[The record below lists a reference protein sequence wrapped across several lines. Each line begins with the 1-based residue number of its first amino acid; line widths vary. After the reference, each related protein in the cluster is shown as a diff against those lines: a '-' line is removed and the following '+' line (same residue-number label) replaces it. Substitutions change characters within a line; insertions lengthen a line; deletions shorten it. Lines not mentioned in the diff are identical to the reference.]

1 MTEWSTLRARF
12 PEDELA
18 EIRRIK
24 ERYGLSYNEIV
35 RSGVK
40 FYIGLTLAKELVAD
54 SLEGKDI
61 KIRGRN
67 LGEILNSPEY
77 QSEMEQ
83 RIIHIVKLL
92 IWEIFEKGTDFEE
105 RTRPLRK
112 RRTVGRPKGKGT

>member
-24 ERYGLSYNEIV
+24 ERYGLSYNEVV

-40 FYIGLTLAKELVAD
+40 FYIGLTLAKELVAS

-61 KIRGRN
+61 KVRGRN

-83 RIIHIVKLL
+83 KIIHIVKIL

-112 RRTVGRPKGKGT
+112 RRKVGRPKGT

>member
-12 PEDELA
+12 PEDELI

-24 ERYGLSYNEIV
+24 EQYGISYNEIL

-40 FYIGLTLAKELVAD
+40 FYVSLTLAKELVAG
-54 SLEGKDI
+54 SLAGRDI

-77 QSEMEQ
+77 QSQIEQ
-83 RIIHIVKLL
+83 KIVRAVKLL
-92 IWEIFEKGTDFEE
+92 IWEFLETGADFEE
-105 RTRPLRK
+105 KTRTLRK
-112 RRTVGRPKGKGT
+112 RRTVGRPKAKDS

>member
-24 ERYGLSYNEIV
+24 EQYGLSYNEIV

-40 FYIGLTLAKELVAD
+40 FYIGLTLAKELVAG

-112 RRTVGRPKGKGT
+112 RRTVGRPKEK